1 MQDKINS
8 GCKNTSI
15 RYSPVNLTFD
25 LKQIAFDC
33 FIVLS
38 CKVYL
43 GECPRENLPKSRVW
57 NMVKFKFE
65 IKHFFNSTIQSVA
78 AYFIVLLEQ
87 QEGNYNFVQPE
98 HNKTD

>member
-1 MQDKINS
+1 MISCHKVRVVEGLYNYILNL
-8 GCKNTSI
+8 
-15 RYSPVNLTFD
+15 YSPVNLTFD

-43 GECPRENLPKSRVW
+43 GVCPRENLPKSRVW

-65 IKHFFNSTIQSVA
+65 IKHFF
-78 AYFIVLLEQ
+78 
-87 QEGNYNFVQPE
+87 
-98 HNKTD
+98 